1 MKLAKKGNIY
11 HDDKELFRLVSE
23 LKEDFTRTDS
33 WRVLRILGE
42 IIEGF
47 DALSRIGPAVAVFGS
62 SRFKKDSPYYRA
74 AVKSAAIFARS
85 GLSVITGG
93 GPGIMEAANLGAH
106 EAGGKS
112 IGCNIDLPEEQIP
125 NDYQAIR
132 LRFRYFFVR
141 KLMFVKYS
149 VAFLIFPGGFG
160 TMDEL
165 YESLTLV
172 QTHKIEHFPVV
183 LFGSSYWK
191 KLVEWMESSM
201 LREGC
206 ISKDDLSSYTLTDD
220 PEEAGRIIIEN
231 SKKHGY
237 I

>member
-1 MKLAKKGNIY
+1 
-11 HDDKELFRLVSE
+11 
-23 LKEDFTRTDS
+23 
-33 WRVLRILGE
+33 
-42 IIEGF
+42 
-47 DALSRIGPAVAVFGS
+47 
-62 SRFKKDSPYYRA
+62 
-74 AVKSAAIFARS
+74 
-85 GLSVITGG
+85 
-93 GPGIMEAANLGAH
+93 MEAANLGAH
-106 EAGGKS
+106 KAGGKS
-112 IGCNIDLPEEQIP
+112 IGCNINLPEEQIP
-125 NDYQAIR
+125 NDYQTIR

-191 KLVEWMESSM
+191 KLIEWMKSSM
-201 LREGC
+201 LGEGC
-206 ISKDDLSSYTLTDD
+206 ISKDDLSAYTLTDD

-231 SKKHGY
+231 SRKHGY

>member
-1 MKLAKKGNIY
+1 MAKKSNPY

-47 DALSRIGPAVAVFGS
+47 DALSRIGPAVAIFGS
-62 SRFKKDSPYYRA
+62 SRFKKDSPYYKA
-74 AVKSAAIFARS
+74 AVKAGSIFARS

-106 EAGGKS
+106 KAGGKS

-125 NDYQAIR
+125 NDYQTIR

-172 QTHKIEHFPVV
+172 QTHKIEHFPIV
-183 LFGSSYWK
+183 LFGSNYWK
-191 KLVEWMESSM
+191 KLIEWMESSM
-201 LREGC
+201 LGEGC

-220 PEEAGRIIIEN
+220 PEEAGKIIIEN
-231 SKKHGY
+231 SRKHGY